1 MKKNSKQ
8 VTLIGAF
15 VLGAVA
21 LLVFLLMTIG
31 GNRLGRDSLHYRI
44 YFPAS
49 VKGLNVGSPVMFRGI
64 PVGEVER
71 INLAPQEDSTL
82 QASQERELEA
92 ADIRQ
97 DVMPVEVGI
106 KIYPEKLGF
115 YSHHLFAFLPHS
127 TNNLNQAH
135 AFLGRLVRRH
145 HLRAQLET
153 LSFLTGQIYISLNLL
168 NTVPTEPKW
177 LAEQLWSQGTI
188 PSHLS
193 LMARLSTKVD
203 EQGLGNNLLSLQ
215 KLLQQVSVFVE
226 EGKSKALLDNLDTT
240 LRNLSDTA
248 VFVRDQ
254 APSILQNLQ
263 KTGEQAQQL
272 LSTLPETQ
280 KELTDAIRDARA
292 LLSKAN
298 GTLEET
304 RPELNKTLQQ
314 LQQTLQAAG
323 DALQT
328 AQPILEQLQ
337 SASRPNSPERQ
348 QLDDTLQECRQT
360 MDQLRL
366 FLETVNRNPQA
377 LLLGE

>member
-21 LLVFLLMTIG
+21 LMVFLLMTIG

-71 INLAPQEDSTL
+71 INLAPQEDSPL
-82 QASQERELEA
+82 LASQERELEDS
-92 ADIRQ
+92 DIHQ

-127 TNNLNQAH
+127 TNNLTQAH
-135 AFLGRLVRRH
+135 AFLGRLVQRH

-226 EGKSKALLDNLDTT
+226 EGKSKALLDNLDDT

-263 KTGEQAQQL
+263 KTGEQARQVL
-272 LSTLPETQ
+272 ATLPETQ
-280 KELTDAIRDARA
+280 KELTEALRDARA
-292 LLSKAN
+292 LFSQAN
-298 GTLEET
+298 GALEET
-304 RPELNKTLQQ
+304 RPELNNALRQLQDTLQD
-314 LQQTLQAAG
+314 AG
-323 DALQT
+323 YALQT

-337 SASRPNSPERQ
+337 NASQPDSPQRQ
-348 QLDDTLQECRQT
+348 QLDDTLRECRQT
-360 MDQLRL
+360 LDQLRL

>member
-21 LLVFLLMTIG
+21 LMVFLLMTIG

-71 INLAPQEDSTL
+71 INLAPQEDSPL
-82 QASQERELEA
+82 QASQERELEDS
-92 ADIRQ
+92 DIHQ

-127 TNNLNQAH
+127 TNNLTQAH
-135 AFLGRLVRRH
+135 AFLGRLVQRH

-193 LMARLSTKVD
+193 LIARLSTKVD

-226 EGKSKALLDNLDTT
+226 EGKSKALLDNLDDT

-263 KTGEQAQQL
+263 KTGEQARQVL
-272 LSTLPETQ
+272 ATLPETQ
-280 KELTDAIRDARA
+280 KELTEALRDARA
-292 LLSKAN
+292 LFSQAN
-298 GTLEET
+298 GALEET
-304 RPELNKTLQQ
+304 RPELNNALRQLQDTLQD
-314 LQQTLQAAG
+314 AG
-323 DALQT
+323 YALQT

-337 SASRPNSPERQ
+337 NASQPDSPQRQ
-348 QLDDTLQECRQT
+348 QLDDTLRECRQT
-360 MDQLRL
+360 LDQLRL

>member
-21 LLVFLLMTIG
+21 LMVFLLMTIG

-71 INLAPQEDSTL
+71 INLAPQEDSPL
-82 QASQERELEA
+82 LASQERELEDS
-92 ADIRQ
+92 DIHQ

-127 TNNLNQAH
+127 TNNLTQAH
-135 AFLGRLVRRH
+135 AFLGRLVQRH

-193 LMARLSTKVD
+193 LIARLSTKVD

-226 EGKSKALLDNLDTT
+226 EGKSKALLDNLDDT

-263 KTGEQAQQL
+263 KTGEQARQVL
-272 LSTLPETQ
+272 ATLPETQ
-280 KELTDAIRDARA
+280 KELTEALRDARA
-292 LLSKAN
+292 LFSQAN
-298 GTLEET
+298 GALEET
-304 RPELNKTLQQ
+304 RPELNNALRQLQDTLQD
-314 LQQTLQAAG
+314 AG
-323 DALQT
+323 NALQT

-337 SASRPNSPERQ
+337 NASQPDSPQRQ

-360 MDQLRL
+360 LDQLRL